1 MNRLIAV
8 AFALALASSA
18 QAMPQA
24 PLQQTDG
31 MVIQVRQGCGLGR
44 QLVDGV
50 CVRNSKVRALVRK
63 CRAKKMR
70 VVNGRCQPRT
80 QARPP
85 AQPAPRPPAQPAKS
99 PS

>member
-1 MNRLIAV
+1 MMRLIAI

-24 PLQQTDG
+24 SLPQTDD
-31 MVIQVRQGCGLGR
+31 MVVQVRQGCGLGR

-50 CVRNSKVRALVRK
+50 CVRNSSVRATVRK

-70 VVNGRCQPRT
+70 VVNGRCQPRG
-80 QARPP
+80 Q
-85 AQPAPRPPAQPAKS
+85 PRPPVQPAKS